1 MFIRR
6 CNKRTSLNY
15 HFGNQVPDLPII
27 IMKSIIRLLEFLLI
41 FLTVPLVFYFD
52 VLPVPKIAALLA
64 VTLFC
69 LLLLWRD
76 EAYDLKHLLYKPPQ
90 PAFVNLKRLLWR
102 SGVVALLL
110 TIVVL
115 IIQPENLFVFL
126 KEQPIVWAM
135 VLLLYPFLSALP
147 QEFLYRE
154 FFFVRYK
161 ELFKKDWIL
170 VYMSAISFS
179 FLHIVYDNP
188 WALILSLAGGFMFA
202 RTYLKTRS
210 LFWVSVEH
218 AIYGALVFTIGLG
231 NYFYEGF

>member
-1 MFIRR
+1 MGARR
-6 CNKRTSLNY
+6 RHKRTSLNY
-15 HFGNQVPDLPII
+15 RSANQVPDLPII
-27 IMKSIIRLLEFLLI
+27 TMKSIIRLLEFLLF
-41 FLTVPLVFYFD
+41 FLAIPLVFYFD

-64 VTLFC
+64 VSLIC

-76 EAYDLKHLLYKPPQ
+76 NAYDLKHLLYKPPQ
-90 PAFVNLKRLLWR
+90 PAFVNLKRLLWK

-110 TIVVL
+110 VIIVL

-126 KEQPIVWAM
+126 KEQPTVWAM
-135 VLLLYPFLSALP
+135 VMLLYPFLSALP

-170 VYMSAISFS
+170 VYMSAITFS
-179 FLHIVYDNP
+179 FLHIIYDNP
-188 WALILSLAGGFMFA
+188 WALLLSLAGGFMFA
-202 RTYLKTRS
+202 RTYHKNRS

-218 AIYGALVFTIGLG
+218 AIYGGLVFTIGLG